1 VTFFS
6 EPTQS
11 PTKNKNLD
19 YKILYKTFL
28 PFFLHDSDNNR
39 KFAADK
45 IRKLMKEYIKP
56 ELNVYQMETTSILAG
71 SEIVKAKEEDY
82 SEESVSD
89 YRDSSG
95 SIWAD

>member
-1 VTFFS
+1 M
-6 EPTQS
+6 
-11 PTKNKNLD
+11 KK
-19 YKILYKTFL
+19 
-28 PFFLHDSDNNR
+28 
-39 KFAADK
+39 
-45 IRKLMKEYIKP
+45 KEYIKP

-89 YRDSSG
+89 YRDARG